1 MTMQARIRHSRGH
14 ALVQNRHLM
23 QRLRM
28 ACRASSHPPPDVQ
41 ALVDSWLQHDPLAD
55 SRNEVMNMN
64 KAATG
69 AR

>member
-1 MTMQARIRHSRGH
+1 MTMQARLRHSRGH

-23 QRLRM
+23 QRM
-28 ACRASSHPPPDVQ
+28 SCRASPHPPPDVQ

-55 SRNEVMNMN
+55 SRNEVLTMN